1 MLIFVKGPYLD
12 LIREGR
18 KTTTIRPWKASTL
31 KPGHVLS
38 FNGKV
43 RVTLRAVDQVPLA
56 DIDDRAARRDG
67 FASRRAFLSAFR
79 SHYPR
84 LRSNALVWVL
94 TFDPPNSSDQ
104 IARATDGSARGP
116 K

>member
-1 MLIFVKGPYLD
+1 MLLFVKGPYLD

-18 KTTTIRPWKASTL
+18 KTTTIRPWKRSTL
-31 KPGHVLS
+31 TPGRMVS

-43 RVTLRAVDQVPLA
+43 RCRLRAVDQVELA
-56 DIDDRAARRDG
+56 DIDDQAARRDG
-67 FASRRAFLSAFR
+67 FDSRRAFLRAFR

-84 LRSNALVWVL
+84 LPSNPRVWVL

-104 IARATDGSARGP
+104 IARATTASARGP